1 MMTLEKSFDEISYAD
16 IQELTIAEIPEGK
29 TVEYKEFLPDDSY
42 DSKKEFLADISSFA
56 NTSGGHILFGI
67 KEEKGIP
74 ADIPGLVNIDFD
86 QEILRLENIIRDGIE
101 PRISDI
107 SVKKISSDTVKS
119 ILIIRVP
126 QSWSKPHAVNY
137 KGHWRFYSRNS
148 AGKYPLD
155 VLELKSAFIAST
167 ALEEKIR
174 KFHLDRLNKIVS
186 EETPVHLFGKA
197 RTIIHFIPFVSFEP
211 GFTIN
216 INSLESDAWSFNP
229 IHSSTTGYRYN
240 LDGMMTY
247 SEMSDDLFRA
257 YLQIF
262 RNGIVES
269 VDAFMLRSRGDESF
283 IPTSLFEEKV
293 IQSVEICLS
302 IQQQLSITLPSTL
315 IVSLI
320 GVKGYK
326 LGINQKLDPWHE
338 HTNKIDRDLL
348 ILPEIVVSDYS
359 VKPETLLRP
368 IFDAIWNSAGW
379 PRSYGYD
386 DAGKWGKGPNFR

>member
-1 MMTLEKSFDEISYAD
+1 MTLEKSFDEISYAD

-42 DSKKEFLADISSFA
+42 DGKKEFLADISSFA

-74 ADIPGLVNIDFD
+74 IDIPGLANIDFD

-107 SVKKISSDTVKS
+107 SVKKISSDTVKP
-119 ILIIRVP
+119 ILLIRVP

-137 KGHWRFYSRNS
+137 KGHWRFYSRHS

-186 EETPVHLFGKA
+186 EETPVRLFGKA

-211 GFTIN
+211 GFNIN

-247 SEMSDDLFRA
+247 SEMNDDLFRA

-293 IQSVEICLS
+293 IQSVETCLS
-302 IQQQLSITLPSTL
+302 IQQKLSIALPSTL
-315 IVSLI
+315 IVSLT

-326 LGINQKLDPWHE
+326 LGINQKLDPWRE

-348 ILPEIVVSDYS
+348 ILPEIVVPDYS

-379 PRSYGYD
+379 PKSYGYD
-386 DAGKWGKGPNFR
+386 DAGKWGTGPNFR